1 MTNRIDQKYVFE
13 KIVYF
18 DENYKEFSWYP
29 NQTLPENLNLSYFF
43 INQYKCFEVRYR
55 MNPFDIYSSYVF
67 NILRVELNRQIA
79 TYLFSFRSRDS
90 PNLIDYYEFRANVS
104 YYLNFD
110 FMHEEFSDQFQVG
123 SIKKSY
129 FFPNLFRKLKNGFRL
144 QWCRSPMLLYRRMVG
159 DDRIKYAD
167 ISSYIGELKAELRQ
181 RANVTT
187 TLMPLSRKDFE
198 YEIKN
203 EVFLDMIRLVEIK
216 EMLSVSDENY
226 QRNYYNMLLSVNEPE
241 GLSLV
246 LMKKVI
252 Q

>member
-1 MTNRIDQKYVFE
+1 MTNFSYLEPNKHLPILVFCIDHKVDIDKYPTMTGHDLDEMANWIDQKYVFE

-55 MNPFDIYSSYVF
+55 LNPFDIYSSYVF

-129 FFPNLFRKLKNGFRL
+129 FFPNLFRKLKKCFPAPVVQVADAAVQADGRRRPD
-144 QWCRSPMLLYRRMVG
+144 QVRRYQLLYRRTEG
-159 DDRIKYAD
+159 RAAPKSERHHDSDA
-167 ISSYIGELKAELRQ
+167 AEQ
-181 RANVTT
+181 
-187 TLMPLSRKDFE
+187 
-198 YEIKN
+198 
-203 EVFLDMIRLVEIK
+203 
-216 EMLSVSDENY
+216 
-226 QRNYYNMLLSVNEPE
+226 E
-241 GLSLV
+241 GF
-246 LMKKVI
+246 
-252 Q
+252 